1 MAREIGQE
9 VALEIAHILFVD
21 IVGYSSKLPNP

>member
-1 MAREIGQE
+1 MPREIGQD